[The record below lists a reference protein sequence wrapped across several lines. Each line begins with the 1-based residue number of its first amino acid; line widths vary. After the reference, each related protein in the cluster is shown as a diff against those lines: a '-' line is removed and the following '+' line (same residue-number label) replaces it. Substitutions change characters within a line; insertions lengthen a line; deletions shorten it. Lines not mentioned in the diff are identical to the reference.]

1 MNTATIEETETI
13 VKKQP
18 PYNLILLNDDDH
30 TESYVIS
37 MCMKLF
43 GYSKTKG
50 KNIALEVHNTGRSI
64 IYTGS
69 FEVVELKQEQ
79 VHSFGRDIFVMRC
92 KGSMT
97 AVIEKV
103 V

>member
-1 MNTATIEETETI
+1 MSTAIIEETET
-13 VKKQP
+13 VVRKQP

-43 GYSKTKG
+43 GHPKAKG
-50 KNIALEVHNTGRSI
+50 KQIALEVHNTGRSI
-64 IYTGS
+64 LYTGS
-69 FEVVELKQEQ
+69 LEVVELKQEQ
-79 VHSFGRDIFVMRC
+79 VHSFGRDFFVLRC

-97 AVIEKV
+97 AIIEKAV
-103 V
+103 